1 MPERLLAVVTGA
13 SSGMGAVFARKLAGR
28 GYDLL
33 LVARREDRLRKLA
46 AEIISD
52 CGGSV
57 ELLVVDLATDDGRD
71 ALAGR
76 IRTAL
81 NFGLLVNNAGFGT
94 MGMFQQADLEPA
106 EQMHRLHVLATLALS
121 HASLRNLAARSDHA
135 GHTGVIAGKTGVIAG
150 KTGIINVSS
159 VAAFGQSPTG
169 ICYNATKAWMN
180 SFTEGLAIELAAQG
194 SPVKVQ
200 ALCPGFTYS
209 EFHDRLGM
217 DRGRIP
223 KSMWMTADFV
233 VEESL
238 RGFDRGA
245 LFVIPGWRYRLLVA
259 FMKATP
265 AWFMRRLSIFAAGR
279 FRRAKTSS

>member
-13 SSGMGAVFARKLAGR
+13 SSGMGAVFARKLAAR

-33 LVARREDRLRKLA
+33 LAARREDRLQKLA
-46 AEIISD
+46 EEIISEYRV
-52 CGGSV
+52 SV
-57 ELLVVDLATDDGRD
+57 EPLVVDLATDDGRD
-71 ALAGR
+71 TLAGR
-76 IRTAL
+76 IRTAP

-94 MGMFQQADLEPA
+94 MGLFQQADLEPA
-106 EQMHRLHVLATLALS
+106 EQMHRVHVLATLALS
-121 HASLRNLAARSDHA
+121 HAALRNLAARDDRS
-135 GHTGVIAGKTGVIAG
+135 G

-159 VAAFGQSPTG
+159 VAAFSQSPTG

-245 LFVIPGWRYRLLVA
+245 LFVIPGWRYRLIVV

-265 AWFMRRLSIFAAGR
+265 SWFMRRLSIFAASR
-279 FRRAKTSS
+279 FRRPKTDPSPQPPRA